1 MQQFR
6 IVLVFI
12 LVSTFV
18 MSAFSKVSEAE
29 AEKAKQQ
36 EEDRLCAIYTKK
48 LDMYKKTMRSDPFA
62 LDSYDNYKEKQ
73 DKYCLSA
80 EQNTTEQNQTVQ

>member
-12 LVSTFV
+12 LVSTFA
-18 MSAFSKVSEAE
+18 MSGFFKASEEE
-29 AEKAKQQ
+29 AEKVKQQ
-36 EEDRLCAIYTKK
+36 EQDRLCAIYTKK
-48 LDMYKKTMRSDPFA
+48 LDMYKKSMRDDPFA
-62 LDSYDNYKEKQ
+62 LSTYDNYKKRQ

>member
-6 IVLVFI
+6 LMLVFI
-12 LVSTFV
+12 LLSTFA
-18 MSAFSKVSEAE
+18 MSGFSKASEDE
-29 AEKAKQQ
+29 AAKAKQQ
-36 EEDRLCAIYTKK
+36 EADRLCAMYTKK

-62 LDSYDNYKEKQ
+62 LDSYDNYKEKKE
-73 DKYCLSA
+73 KYCLSA